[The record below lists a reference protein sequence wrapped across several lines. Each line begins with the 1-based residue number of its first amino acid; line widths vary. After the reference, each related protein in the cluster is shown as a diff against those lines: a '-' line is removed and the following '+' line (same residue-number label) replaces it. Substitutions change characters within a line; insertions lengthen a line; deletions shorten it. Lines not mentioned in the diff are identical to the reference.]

1 MSESEWTDNWNDS
14 GSGIMETNFPVR
26 RRRTEAIN
34 LPK

>member
-26 RRRTEAIN
+26 RRTEAIN
-34 LPK
+34 LSK